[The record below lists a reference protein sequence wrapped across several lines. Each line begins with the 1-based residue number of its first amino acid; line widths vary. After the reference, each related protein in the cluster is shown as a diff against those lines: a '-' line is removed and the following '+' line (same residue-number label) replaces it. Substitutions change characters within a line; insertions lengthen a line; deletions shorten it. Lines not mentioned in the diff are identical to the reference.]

1 MFSILSYAVRFVVTN
16 RAPKMSPFAT
26 RGGKWYNARRMKNL
40 LFITDVKVDTIEQKL
55 SGVYAGAKAFGWTVH
70 EVELRNT
77 TRTVDDFIEFWKP
90 DGCIVDCDTEL
101 NRLAPAKFP
110 HVAFVYLD
118 VDERLTPS
126 CVHTVQNDSKT
137 CAEIAF
143 RELERIN
150 PASYA
155 FIPWYDPIDWSLR
168 REEVFMDLARSTGR
182 KAASF
187 HGKWSKADVM
197 SAQDAFA
204 GFLAQLPHPCAV
216 MATNDEVA
224 DLVLRACPLADLA
237 VPGDVALVS
246 VDNSVRLCEN
256 SRPTISSVQA
266 DFFEGGRVAVE
277 ILEKVVC
284 KGAKRRFQLIYRPK
298 EFVRRQSSRRLVVN
312 DPAVEKA
319 LERIRVE
326 ACSGL
331 KAADVLAGIC
341 STRRSAE
348 RRFFRATGTSVLQEI
363 LNRRFDAVIELLK
376 KPNQAIGPI
385 ANLCGWESENYLK
398 RYFRKRT
405 GLSMR
410 DWREQH
416 T

>member
-1 MFSILSYAVRFVVTN
+1 
-16 RAPKMSPFAT
+16 
-26 RGGKWYNARRMKNL
+26 MKNL

-55 SGVYAGAKAFGWTVH
+55 SGVYAGAEAFGWAVH

-118 VDERLTPS
+118 VDERLTPPG
-126 CVHTVQNDSKT
+126 VHTVRNDSRA
-137 CAEIAF
+137 CAQIAF
-143 RELERIN
+143 RELLRIK

-155 FIPWYDPIDWSLR
+155 YIPWCDPLDWSLT
-168 REEVFMDLARSTGR
+168 REEAFLQLARATGR
-182 KAASF
+182 PAESF
-187 HGKWSKADVM
+187 RGKWSIRDSM
-197 SAQDAFA
+197 SAQAAFA
-204 GFLAQLPHPCAV
+204 AFLAKLPRPCAV
-216 MATNDEVA
+216 MAANDEVA
-224 DLVLRACPLADLA
+224 SLVLKACPLADLA
-237 VPGDVALVS
+237 VPGDVALVA

-256 SRPTISSVQA
+256 ARPTISSVQA
-266 DFFEGGRVAVE
+266 DFFEGGRAAVQ

-284 KGAKRRFQLIYRPK
+284 SGTKRHFRLVYPPTD
-298 EFVRRQSSRRLVVN
+298 FVRRQSSRRLACE
-312 DPAVEKA
+312 DPAVEAA
-319 LERIRVE
+319 LERIRRE

-331 KAADVLAGIC
+331 KAIDVLTDIC
-341 STRRSAE
+341 PMRRSAE
-348 RRFFRATGTSVLQEI
+348 RRFLRATGSSVLKEI
-363 LNRRFDAVIELLK
+363 LNRRFEAVIELLK

-405 GLSMR
+405 GLTMR
-410 DWREQH
+410 EWRERNA
-416 T
+416 

>member
-1 MFSILSYAVRFVVTN
+1 
-16 RAPKMSPFAT
+16 
-26 RGGKWYNARRMKNL
+26 MKNL

-55 SGVYAGAKAFGWTVH
+55 SGVYAGAKAFGWAVH

-90 DGCIVDCDTEL
+90 DGCIVDYCDTEL

-155 FIPWYDPIDWSLR
+155 FIPWCDPIDWSLR

-277 ILEKVVC
+277 ILENVVC
-284 KGAKRRFQLIYRPK
+284 KGAKRRFRLVYAPK

-312 DPAVEKA
+312 DPKHCSSSSSEQ
-319 LERIRVE
+319 IRYVR
-326 ACSGL
+326 SSRRN
-331 KAADVLAGIC
+331 VN
-341 STRRSAE
+341 SRRSPRFWISAAVGGTTLLPRDRHQRAAGNPE
-348 RRFFRATGTSVLQEI
+348 PPLRRRDRTPEETQPGHRPHRQPLRLGVGELPQALFPQAHGAVDARLARAAHVTQ
-363 LNRRFDAVIELLK
+363 RARFSRAKGEDAQKAV
-376 KPNQAIGPI
+376 
-385 ANLCGWESENYLK
+385 
-398 RYFRKRT
+398 
-405 GLSMR
+405 
-410 DWREQH
+410 
-416 T
+416 